1 MNIFKKNEFWL
12 LIFSIGLLYWL
23 FNPSVLMTLVMIVPL
38 LLATTAKKQFYK
50 LTIYLL
56 SMTKSIKF
64 KLNLTND
71 TIFDSSKLNNKTV
84 LFFYPKAMTG
94 GCSIEVQDFQ
104 KKLATF
110 KKLGFDVFGAS
121 KDTVEKNTKFSDKY
135 KLKYELGS
143 DLTDACE
150 KLGIWIEKSMYG
162 KKYFGINRSTF
173 ILDKKGKI
181 LHSWSKVKVKDH
193 VEEVILFIKENK
205 F

>member
-1 MNIFKKNEFWL
+1 
-12 LIFSIGLLYWL
+12 
-23 FNPSVLMTLVMIVPL
+23 
-38 LLATTAKKQFYK
+38 
-50 LTIYLL
+50 
-56 SMTKSIKF
+56 MTKSIKF
-64 KLNLTND
+64 KLNLTNN
-71 TIFDSSKLNNKTV
+71 TIFDSSKLNKKTV

-104 KKLATF
+104 KKLETF
-110 KKLGFDVFGAS
+110 RKLGFDVFGAS

-173 ILDKKGKI
+173 IFDKKGKI
-181 LHSWSKVKVKDH
+181 LHSWSKVKVKNH
-193 VEEVILFIKENK
+193 VDEVITFIKENK
-205 F
+205 L

>member
-1 MNIFKKNEFWL
+1 
-12 LIFSIGLLYWL
+12 
-23 FNPSVLMTLVMIVPL
+23 
-38 LLATTAKKQFYK
+38 
-50 LTIYLL
+50 
-56 SMTKSIKF
+56 MTKSIKF
-64 KLNLTND
+64 KLNLTNN
-71 TIFDSSKLNNKTV
+71 TIFESSKLNNKTI

-162 KKYFGINRSTF
+162 KNYFGISRSTF
-173 ILDKKGKI
+173 ILNKKGNI
-181 LHSWSKVKVKDH
+181 LHSWLKVKVKNH
-193 VEEVILFIKENK
+193 VYDVISYIKENK
-205 F
+205 L